1 MSEIN
6 KKVLFLNLP
15 YKFRISRASRWPEKT
30 KSRTLYYPYWLAYA
44 AGLAE
49 KRGFEVLLLDAVAGN
64 WDPETTLQRILEFQP
79 ALIVGESTTPTI
91 EYDLDFV
98 RQVKTGGYSGSFCL
112 TGTHS
117 GVLYRQVL
125 ESCHELDYVAVG
137 EYDATIPD
145 LMNSQDHP
153 ERVQGLAFRKD
164 KEIVFTGQRSYIQ
177 DLDVL
182 PFVSEVYHKYLH
194 VEDYF
199 YALARHPMIQI
210 FSSRGCPF
218 RCNFC
223 QYPQTMGGRKYRKR
237 SPSNFVDELE
247 YIHNNM
253 PEIREI
259 FVEDDTFTVDTKRV
273 NAICD
278 LILKRG
284 LKLVWSCNVRADVPF
299 ETLEKMRKAGCRLL
313 VVGYESGSQK
323 ILDNI
328 KKGITLEQSRQFAVN
343 TKALGFKVFGCFMIG
358 LQGETKASI
367 ETTFQFAKETDSD
380 MVFFQQ
386 AVPFPGTE
394 FYEYCRS
401 NGMLVTDDF
410 NRWMN
415 KRGQLDC
422 LVDYQ
427 EFDHQEIEKIRDRLM
442 SRYYFSARYL
452 YKTFIKNPNWTE
464 IRRIVKAAIGYIVFR
479 LKLG

>member
-1 MSEIN
+1 MVEEK

-49 KRGFEVLLLDAVAGN
+49 KRGNDVLLLDAIARN
-64 WDPETTLQRILEFQP
+64 WDTAVTIEKILEFQP
-79 ALIVGESTTPTI
+79 DLIVGESTTPTI
-91 EYDLDFV
+91 QFDLDFV
-98 RQVKTGGYSGSFCL
+98 RQVKAGGYEGVFCL
-112 TGTHS
+112 TGTHTT
-117 GVLYRQVL
+117 VLYNQVL
-125 ESCHELDYVAVG
+125 ESCHDLDYVAVG
-137 EYDATIPD
+137 EYDETIAD
-145 LMNSQDHP
+145 LLEHLDDP
-153 ERVQGLAFRKD
+153 VQVKGLAFRKD
-164 KEIVFTGQRSYIQ
+164 KKNVFTGQRPYIQ
-177 DLDVL
+177 DLDTL
-182 PFVSEVYHKYLH
+182 PFVSEVYGKYLR

-223 QYPQTMGGRKYRKR
+223 QYPQTMGGRLYRKR
-237 SPSNFVDELE
+237 SPANFVDELE
-247 YIHNNM
+247 HIKNSM
-253 PEIREI
+253 PKIREI

-273 NAICD
+273 DAICD
-278 LILKRG
+278 LIMERG
-284 LKLVWSCNVRADVPF
+284 LNTVWSCNVRADVPR
-299 ETLEKMRKAGCRLL
+299 ETLKKMKEAGCRLL

-328 KKGITLEQSRQFAVN
+328 HKGITLQQSRQFAHN

-367 ETTFQFAKETDSD
+367 EKTFQFARETDSD

-394 FYEYCRS
+394 FYEYCKT

-415 KRGQLDC
+415 TRGQLDC

-427 EFDHQEIEKIRDRLM
+427 DFGHQEIEKIRDSLM

-464 IRRIVKAAIGYIVFR
+464 IKRIVKAAIGYLLFR